1 MEIRIEMPGVTLGVL
16 EIDGVTTGPADE
28 ALAEEMRLV
37 CERIQRQYTPDQ
49 VMELDAVRAVRVMF
63 RAWGIDPARYRPS
76 SEALLRRVAQ
86 GKGLYRVSNVV
97 DAGNLGSL
105 ETGWPYGIY
114 NRARISPPAA
124 FREGAQS
131 ETYEGIG
138 KQTWHLAGR
147 PVLADSA
154 GAFGSPISDST
165 RTMVTEAARD
175 ILAVIYA
182 PASATQVKIEQAL
195 AALARRL
202 SDSAKGRD
210 ARASIVADSE
220 STTRGAAT

>member
-1 MEIRIEMPGVTLGVL
+1 MPIAVSVELEGVKLGILELDEVSVAASSGALSAEILHLCQQIHRSVTV
-16 EIDGVTTGPADE
+16 
-28 ALAEEMRLV
+28 
-37 CERIQRQYTPDQ
+37 DQ
-49 VMELDAVRAVRVMF
+49 VSERDSVRAVRAMF

-86 GKGLYRVSNVV
+86 GKGLYRVLNVV

-114 NRARISPPAA
+114 NRALISGPVV
-124 FREGAQS
+124 FREGLQS

-138 KQTWHLAGR
+138 KKTWHLAGR
-147 PVLADSA
+147 PVLADSG

-165 RTMVTEAARD
+165 RTMVTDAARD

-182 PASATQVKIEQAL
+182 PASAVRTKIESAL
-195 AALARRL
+195 GELSRRL
-202 SDSAKGRD
+202 GDSAKGRD
-210 ARASIVADSE
+210 ARTA
-220 STTRGAAT
+220 

>member
-1 MEIRIEMPGVTLGVL
+1 MEIRIELPGVSLGML
-16 EIDGVTTGPADE
+16 EIDGVAAGPADE
-28 ALAEEMRLV
+28 ALADEMQLV
-37 CERIQRQYTPDQ
+37 CERIQRQFTPEQ

-63 RAWGIDPARYRPS
+63 RTWGIDPARYRPS

-86 GKGLYRVSNVV
+86 GKGLYCVSNVV

-105 ETGWPYGIY
+105 ETGWPYGMY
-114 NRARISPPAA
+114 NRALISPPLA

-147 PVLADSA
+147 PVLADA
-154 GAFGSPISDST
+154 LGAFGSPISDST

-182 PASATQVKIEQAL
+182 PASAPQAKIEKAL
-195 AALARRL
+195 ADLARRL
-202 SDSAKGRD
+202 SDSAKGGG
-210 ARASIVADSE
+210 ARTVIVSAPE
-220 STTRGAAT
+220 STTRGVAT